1 METKVAHMGKGIE
14 WIISAFPDKGKI
26 ALILQWALDSTQ
38 HIFRA
43 GSVFIYEDIFANGNI
58 PTYKIVI
65 GTMLKES

>member
-38 HIFRA
+38 HQIMPAIIVSHWVSSNEVVCYEAKVNWYRNKW
-43 GSVFIYEDIFANGNI
+43 VF
-58 PTYKIVI
+58 
-65 GTMLKES
+65 